1 MTHTVGLE
9 EKSIEKPHGRYYKH
23 DRKRKTG
30 GRGRSPD
37 RLGDSSVRVEKGVGK
52 IEKEEH

>member
-1 MTHTVGLE
+1 VGLE